1 MLLLSRESEL
11 KMSAELVPDS
21 TTKNKDN
28 SFALKEKFTENHQIN
43 LVVEDTYKQ
52 QAIFVLQSLSR
63 VFSMTENSLID
74 SLIVLKLVL
83 VSADKLLWEQM
94 NIALPERQVN
104 AKVFYLLSEKED
116 NIHFYCFY

>member
-1 MLLLSRESEL
+1 MLLLCRESEL

-63 VFSMTENSLID
+63 VFSATENSLID

-83 VSADKLLWEQM
+83 VENDKLLWEQM

-104 AKVFYLLSEKED
+104 AKVFYLLSEKEET
-116 NIHFYCFY
+116 IHFYCFY